1 MPEGGRTSY
10 EHEIEEKL
18 KKLDAKINVPEI
30 PDAQAIFERA
40 EKKKNNIFSIR
51 TVRYAA
57 AAAVILICVSIPVA
71 TTFMAKNNAAP
82 DASDALMYAAYG
94 NGTVESS
101 EEKSTESEPYF
112 GDVSSSAEESE
123 PQEEGTEDSFGSA
136 NRPVTA
142 EEALAE
148 YFSDAAK
155 KNPSTG
161 GSSEAENASKSFTDK
176 LNKKRLADVEINDD
190 SVSVMLYDIS
200 GQSEILTAL
209 WVEGAFESAGV
220 SDDYYVITVSKAVTR
235 EEFESGYYMPMIG
248 SPEGGTSYLSEDEVL
263 VSDTVEK
270 AVFTISISINIEN
283 GGYEIYATLA

>member
-112 GDVSSSAEESE
+112 GDVSSPAEESE
-123 PQEEGTEDSFGSA
+123 PQEEGAEDSFGSA
-136 NRPVTA
+136 NRTVTA

-190 SVSVMLYDIS
+190 SVSVMLYDVS

>member
-101 EEKSTESEPYF
+101 EEKNNESEPYF
-112 GDVSSSAEESE
+112 GDVSSSTEESE
-123 PQEEGTEDSFGSA
+123 PQDEETKDGFGSA
-136 NRPVTA
+136 NRTVTA
-142 EEALAE
+142 EEALEE
-148 YFSDAAK
+148 YFSAETK

-190 SVSVMLYDIS
+190 SVSVMLYDVS

-220 SDDYYVITVSKAVTR
+220 SDDYYVVTVSKAVTR

>member
-10 EHEIEEKL
+10 EHEIGEKL

-123 PQEEGTEDSFGSA
+123 PQEEGTEDGFGSA
-136 NRPVTA
+136 NRTVTA

>member
-101 EEKSTESEPYF
+101 EEKNTESEPYF

-136 NRPVTA
+136 NRTVTA

-161 GSSEAENASKSFTDK
+161 GGSEAENASKSFTDK

>member
-101 EEKSTESEPYF
+101 EEKNTESEPYF
-112 GDVSSSAEESE
+112 GDVSSSTEESE
-123 PQEEGTEDSFGSA
+123 PQEEEAKDGFGSA
-136 NRPVTA
+136 NRTVTA
-142 EEALAE
+142 EEALEE
-148 YFSDAAK
+148 YFSAETK

-190 SVSVMLYDIS
+190 SVSVMLYDVS

-220 SDDYYVITVSKAVTR
+220 SDDYYVVTVSKAVTR

>member
-123 PQEEGTEDSFGSA
+123 PQEEGTEDGFGSA
-136 NRPVTA
+136 NRTVTA

-155 KNPSTG
+155 KNQSTG
-161 GSSEAENASKSFTDK
+161 GGSEAENASKSFTDK

>member
-123 PQEEGTEDSFGSA
+123 PQEEGTEDGFGSA
-136 NRPVTA
+136 NRTVTA

-161 GSSEAENASKSFTDK
+161 GGSEAENASKSFTDK

-190 SVSVMLYDIS
+190 SVSVMLYDVS

>member
-94 NGTVESS
+94 NETVESS

-136 NRPVTA
+136 NRTVTA

-283 GGYEIYATLA
+283 GGDEIYATLA

>member
-10 EHEIEEKL
+10 EHEIDEKL

-123 PQEEGTEDSFGSA
+123 PQEEGTEDGFGSA
-136 NRPVTA
+136 NRTVTA

>member
-1 MPEGGRTSY
+1 MTEGGRTSY

-94 NGTVESS
+94 NETVESS

-136 NRPVTA
+136 NRTVTA

-155 KNPSTG
+155 KNQSTG

>member
-101 EEKSTESEPYF
+101 EEKNTESEPYF

-123 PQEEGTEDSFGSA
+123 PQEEGAEDSFGSA
-136 NRPVTA
+136 NRTVTA

-161 GSSEAENASKSFTDK
+161 GSSKAENASKSFTDK

-190 SVSVMLYDIS
+190 SVSVMLYDVS

>member
-101 EEKSTESEPYF
+101 EEKNTESEPYF

-123 PQEEGTEDSFGSA
+123 PQDEETKDGFGSA
-136 NRPVTA
+136 NRTVTA
-142 EEALAE
+142 EEALEE
-148 YFSDAAK
+148 YFSAAAK

-190 SVSVMLYDIS
+190 SVSVMLYDVS

-220 SDDYYVITVSKAVTR
+220 SDDYYVVTVSKAVTR

>member
-71 TTFMAKNNAAP
+71 TTFMAKNNAAS

-123 PQEEGTEDSFGSA
+123 PQEEGTEDGFGSA
-136 NRPVTA
+136 NRTVTA

-161 GSSEAENASKSFTDK
+161 GGSKAENASKSFTDK

>member
-112 GDVSSSAEESE
+112 GDVSSSAEESG

-136 NRPVTA
+136 NRTVTA

-161 GSSEAENASKSFTDK
+161 GSEAENASKSFTDK

>member
-18 KKLDAKINVPEI
+18 KKLDAKINVPEN

-123 PQEEGTEDSFGSA
+123 PQEEGTEDGFGSA
-136 NRPVTA
+136 NRTVTA

>member
-82 DASDALMYAAYG
+82 DASDALMYAVYG

-136 NRPVTA
+136 NRTVTA

>member
-71 TTFMAKNNAAP
+71 TTFMAKNNAAS

-123 PQEEGTEDSFGSA
+123 PQEEGTEDGFGSA
-136 NRPVTA
+136 NRTVTA

>member
-82 DASDALMYAAYG
+82 DASDALMYAADG
-94 NGTVESS
+94 NETVESS

-136 NRPVTA
+136 NRTVTA

>member
-71 TTFMAKNNAAP
+71 TTFMSKNNAAP

-123 PQEEGTEDSFGSA
+123 PQEEGTEDGFGSA
-136 NRPVTA
+136 NRTVTA

-155 KNPSTG
+155 KNSSTG

>member
-123 PQEEGTEDSFGSA
+123 PQEEGTEDGFGSA
-136 NRPVTA
+136 NRTVTA

-161 GSSEAENASKSFTDK
+161 GSEAENASKSFTDK

>member
-94 NGTVESS
+94 NETVESS

-136 NRPVTA
+136 NRTVTA

-148 YFSDAAK
+148 YFSAAAK

-235 EEFESGYYMPMIG
+235 EEFESGYYMLMIG

-263 VSDTVEK
+263 VSDTV
-270 AVFTISISINIEN
+270 
-283 GGYEIYATLA
+283 

>member
-123 PQEEGTEDSFGSA
+123 PQEEGTEDGFGSA
-136 NRPVTA
+136 NRTVTA

>member
-112 GDVSSSAEESE
+112 GDVSSPAEESE
-123 PQEEGTEDSFGSA
+123 PQEEGAEDSFGSA
-136 NRPVTA
+136 NRTVTA

-161 GSSEAENASKSFTDK
+161 GSEAENASKSFTDK

-248 SPEGGTSYLSEDEVL
+248 NPEGGTSYLSEDEVL

>member
-71 TTFMAKNNAAP
+71 TTFMAQNNAAP
-82 DASDALMYAAYG
+82 DASDALMDAAYG

-136 NRPVTA
+136 NRTVTA

>member
-123 PQEEGTEDSFGSA
+123 PQEEGTEDGFGSA
-136 NRPVTA
+136 NRTVTA

-161 GSSEAENASKSFTDK
+161 GGSEAENASKSFTDK

-283 GGYEIYATLA
+283 GGYEIYVTLA

>member
-71 TTFMAKNNAAP
+71 TTFMAKNNAAS

-94 NGTVESS
+94 NETVESS

-123 PQEEGTEDSFGSA
+123 PQEERTEDGFGSA
-136 NRPVTA
+136 NRTVTA

-155 KNPSTG
+155 KNQSTG

-190 SVSVMLYDIS
+190 SVSVMLYDVS

>member
-101 EEKSTESEPYF
+101 EEKNNESEPYF
-112 GDVSSSAEESE
+112 GDVSSSTEESE
-123 PQEEGTEDSFGSA
+123 PQDEETKDGFGSA
-136 NRPVTA
+136 NRTVTA
-142 EEALAE
+142 EEALEE
-148 YFSDAAK
+148 YFSAAAK

-190 SVSVMLYDIS
+190 SVSVMLYDVS

-220 SDDYYVITVSKAVTR
+220 SDDYYVVTVSKAVTR

>member
-94 NGTVESS
+94 NETVESS

-123 PQEEGTEDSFGSA
+123 PQEERTEDGFGSA
-136 NRPVTA
+136 NRTVTA

-155 KNPSTG
+155 KNQSTG